1 MRFSENQVLEV
12 LRKLIHPASHKDLIT
27 MNMVNNLAL
36 TENKISFELEFPTFN
51 DPLKSSIKKAC
62 TRLLQD
68 TFGNDIDLDIAIIVP
83 EKPEKSSPRQYLPGV
98 RNIIAI
104 ASGKGGVGK
113 STVAVNLA
121 AAFASTGAR
130 VGLIDADIFGP
141 SIPKMLN
148 AEFANPLIN
157 KVNGKD
163 LIIPVER
170 YGIKALSIGFFVNPA
185 EATIWR
191 GPMASSAFQ
200 QLLGDAEWGEL
211 DYMFVDLPPGT
222 SDIHLTLVQ
231 SVPVT
236 GAVIVSTPQDVA
248 LADAVKGINM
258 FRAPGVNVPILGLV
272 ENMAWFTPAE
282 LPENRYYIFGKDGCG
297 KLASQFGIA
306 MLGQIP
312 LVQGIR
318 EGSDSG
324 EPAVLT
330 KGPASEAFKNIAD
343 NLVVQLLK
351 RNTSL
356 EPTKV
361 VEIAKNRSD
370 FAH

>member
-1 MRFSENQVLEV
+1 MDFSENRVLEE
-12 LRKLIHPASHKDLIT
+12 LRKVIHPVSGKDIIA
-27 MNMVNNLAL
+27 MNLVNNLSVAD
-36 TENKISFELEFPTFN
+36 NKIRFTLEFSAFN
-51 DPLKSSIKKAC
+51 DPLKSSLKKAC
-62 TRLLQD
+62 IKTLQD
-68 TFGNDIDLDIAIIVP
+68 AFGKEAEIEIEIKVP
-83 EKPEKSSPRQYLPGV
+83 VKPVEKSRRQYLPEV

-121 AAFASTGAR
+121 AAFAATGAR
-130 VGLIDADIFGP
+130 VGLIDADIYGP
-141 SIPKMLN
+141 SIPKMLK
-148 AEFANPLIN
+148 AEFVNPYIN

-170 YGIKALSIGFFVNPA
+170 YGIKTLSIGFFVNPN
-185 EATIWR
+185 EATVWR
-191 GPMASSAFQ
+191 GPMASNAFQ

-248 LADAVKGINM
+248 LADVVKGINM
-258 FRAPGVNVPILGLV
+258 FRAPAVNVPVLGLI
-272 ENMAWFTPAE
+272 ENMAWFTPEE
-282 LPENRYYIFGKDGCG
+282 LPENKYYIFGKDGCG

-306 MLGQIP
+306 LLGQIP

-318 EGSDSG
+318 EGGDSG
-324 EPAVLT
+324 EPAVLA
-330 KGPASEAFKNIAD
+330 KGPASEVFKTIAD
-343 NLVVQLLK
+343 NLVIQLLK
-351 RNTSL
+351 RNTNL
-356 EPTKV
+356 DPTKV
-361 VEIAKNRSD
+361 VEITRTRSD